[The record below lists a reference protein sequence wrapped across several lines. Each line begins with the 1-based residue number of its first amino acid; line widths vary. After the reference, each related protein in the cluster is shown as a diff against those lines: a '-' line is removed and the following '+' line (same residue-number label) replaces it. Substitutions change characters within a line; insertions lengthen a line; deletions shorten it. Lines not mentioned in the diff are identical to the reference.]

1 MKCNTLNQEKFTFL
15 SMKSILADRSLQ
27 IMEDQKINQVELA
40 AVAGCTKGWINQ
52 ILQKRGAKEV
62 LSARHGF
69 PIAERFGYEPKWV
82 MTGEGPIHSIA
93 SLNHR
98 VTELLNNYAKCDE
111 RGRETVL
118 IVAER
123 EASYNKEA

>member
-1 MKCNTLNQEKFTFL
+1 MK
-15 SMKSILADRSLQ
+15 MILADRLLH
-27 IMEDQKINQVELA
+27 IMEEQKINQVELA
-40 AVAGCTKGWINQ
+40 EVAGCTKGWINQ

-82 MTGEGPIHSIA
+82 MTGEGPERGIA
-93 SLNHR
+93 ALNHR
-98 VTELLNNYAKCDE
+98 ATELLNNYARCDE
-111 RGRETVL
+111 RGRTTIL

-123 EASYNKEA
+123 EAQYNTEA